1 MYILNTDN
9 CKEIEGFG
17 GDLLDKAT
25 DVFVNAMDTK
35 KIKNIVNNN
44 SEEKCSD
51 NECFSNLKNIELLT
65 ETTETTETTD
75 GTSSDGEKGN
85 EDLSP
90 EMGAPLNEVTTISG
104 VTSDNSVNVDADL
117 SVTAVSSSELTASD
131 LDNDTVTEK
140 EVVEIEEE
148 EEESYFEKNKFYIIL
163 VLIILIVTFL
173 MAK

>member
-17 GDLLDKAT
+17 ELLDKAT
-25 DVFVNAMDTK
+25 DVFVNAIDTK
-35 KIKNIVNNN
+35 KIVDKN

-65 ETTETTETTD
+65 ETTD
-75 GTSSDGEKGN
+75 GTSSDGQKGN
-85 EDLSP
+85 EDLGP
-90 EMGAPLNEVTTISG
+90 EMGAPLND
-104 VTSDNSVNVDADL
+104 VTSDNSVNVDL
-117 SVTAVSSSELTASD
+117 SVTAVSSSELTGSD
-131 LDNDTVTEK
+131 LDNDTLTEK